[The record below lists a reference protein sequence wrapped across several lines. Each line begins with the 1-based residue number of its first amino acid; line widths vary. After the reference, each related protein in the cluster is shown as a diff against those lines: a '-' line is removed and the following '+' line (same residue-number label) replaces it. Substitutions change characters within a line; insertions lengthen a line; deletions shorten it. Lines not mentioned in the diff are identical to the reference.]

1 MKVERKSDHAVGDD
15 SAKAATGKSLADWY
29 KLIDKKGGA
38 GLGRRE
44 LGNWLVGELKV
55 DPWWSTTIVNEYEIA
70 RGVMEKDGKPKG
82 YTICA
87 TKSVKAD
94 PKKAYATFSTAAALD
109 RWFGA
114 KNKLDLKDGGRLENA
129 DGNRATVK
137 KATPDK
143 TIRFVWEDAG
153 LTMPTPVEVKFQPAG
168 AKTTVMVTID
178 RLQTRAEADGYRKA
192 WGEALERLKSTLEG
206 QESGPSAS

>member
-1 MKVERKSDHAVGDD
+1 MKVERRAEHAVGDD
-15 SAKAATGKSLADWY
+15 SAKAATGKTLAQWFA
-29 KLIDKKGGA
+29 LIDKKGGA
-38 GLGRRE
+38 KLGRRE
-44 LGNWLVGELKV
+44 IGNWLVGEEKV
-55 DPWWSTTIVNEYEIA
+55 DPWWSATINCEYEIA
-70 RGVMEKDGKPKG
+70 RGVMEKDGKPRG

-87 TKSVKAD
+87 TKSLKAD
-94 PKKAYATFSTAAALD
+94 AKRSYAAFSTAAALD

-114 KNKLDLKDGGRLENA
+114 KHKLDLKDGGKLENA

-143 TIRFVWEDAG
+143 TIRYTWEDAG
-153 LTMPTPVEVKFQPAG
+153 LTMPTPVEVKFQPSG

-192 WGEALERLKSTLEG
+192 WGEALERLKSTLE
-206 QESGPSAS
+206 A